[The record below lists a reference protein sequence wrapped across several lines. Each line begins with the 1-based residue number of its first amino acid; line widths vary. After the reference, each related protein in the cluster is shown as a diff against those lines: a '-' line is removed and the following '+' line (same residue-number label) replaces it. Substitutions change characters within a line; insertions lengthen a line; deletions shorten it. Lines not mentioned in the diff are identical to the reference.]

1 MRLKRPGRRADRVD
15 ASEGNRSTDVNIAG
29 GLDLEWLAVRCAVQG
44 DGEAVFAGCRDGRIG
59 ISELPLAI

>member
-1 MRLKRPGRRADRVD
+1 MRLNAPGRRADRVD
-15 ASEGNRSTDVNIAG
+15 ASEGCGSADVNVAL
-29 GLDLEWLAVRCAVQG
+29 GLDLESLAVRCAVQG